1 MGPSAAVARAL
12 GALQRLPG
20 RLARVGLLAAFL
32 ATHGAFAREREREK
46 EKEWTG
52 RRFPERFRDRVSLN

>member
-32 ATHGAFAREREREK
+32 ATHGAFAREREKKRKSGLE
-46 EKEWTG
+46 G
-52 RRFPERFRDRVSLN
+52 DFRSGSGIEYP

>member
-12 GALQRLPG
+12 G
-20 RLARVGLLAAFL
+20 ARVGLLAAFL